1 MLAHGFDLLAIGP
14 AAHVIHR
21 KQQRPHRRDM
31 GQHLVG
37 LIHIGAYLG
46 HHPQQR
52 HAIQRAD
59 WVVGNQHHGA
69 AAGDMLQLVI
79 RDFTGKIEVAQRI
92 DKIQAVEMGILF
104 SKLLQIMFIQHPA

>member
-1 MLAHGFDLLAIGP
+1 MMRTSGRTLATT
-14 AAHVIHR
+14 
-21 KQQRPHRRDM
+21 
-31 GQHLVG
+31 
-37 LIHIGAYLG
+37 
-46 HHPQQR
+46 PQQR

-69 AAGDMLQLVI
+69 AAGDVLQLVI
-79 RDFTGKIEVAQRI
+79 RDFTGEIEVAQHLL